1 MNRKIKR
8 NIIAS
13 IHPNLGIRRY
23 EVACINELAA
33 TISNDNKT
41 TMKLINTINQLI
53 KNIDT
58 LEGYLTEGDEYSVSE
73 ATALVKR
80 GTCFVAYKIDKE
92 LHFAPSRFIGYV
104 DNKLDKHSASD
115 EKNGRETNKVIIKIL
130 GTKPLPN
137 DKLNEKY
144 LEYCN
149 RLGIQ
154 PSEKGSF
161 GAPRKF
167 WQLDIDQD
175 FENNEDLTGEFPE
188 GKIVERTHKAR
199 ERNSQ
204 VISLAKEKFKKHN
217 GRLFCQVCGFDFEK
231 VYGDIGKDFIEGHHT
246 IAVSEMTPEHK
257 TKVEDIAMLCANCH
271 RMVHKKRPWLTMNDI
286 DRLIKNKKNGSS

>member
-1 MNRKIKR
+1 MR
-8 NIIAS
+8 
-13 IHPNLGIRRY
+13 
-23 EVACINELAA
+23 
-33 TISNDNKT
+33 
-41 TMKLINTINQLI
+41 LINTKNQLI

-58 LEGYLTEGDEYSVSE
+58 LEGYLTEGDEYAANEAVS
-73 ATALVKR
+73 LVKR
-80 GTCFVAYKIDKE
+80 GTCFVSYKIDRE
-92 LHFAPSRFIGYV
+92 LRFAPSRFIGYI
-104 DNKLDKHSASD
+104 DNKLDKHSDSD
-115 EKNGRETNKVIIKIL
+115 EKDGRETNKAIIKIL
-130 GTKPLPN
+130 EAKPLPN

-167 WQLDIDQD
+167 WQLEINQD
-175 FENNEDLTGEFPE
+175 FENNEELTGEFPE

-204 VISLAKEKFKKHN
+204 IISLAKEKFKKLN
-217 GRLFCQVCGFDFEK
+217 GRLYCQVCGFDFEK
-231 VYGDIGKDFIEGHHT
+231 IYGQLGKDFIEGHHT
-246 IAVSEMTPEHK
+246 IPVSEMSSNHK

-271 RMVHKKRPWLTMNDI
+271 RMVHKKRPWLTMKDL
-286 DRLIKNKKNGSS
+286 DKLLKTKKNGSS